1 MGTRHSPALAL
12 AGLVAALTVLPGGI
26 AVAQTAARPD
36 PTDPKIASPM
46 PDPGSAYSNYRAFA
60 DEPLAPWREV
70 NDDVA
75 RIGGHAGALKGD
87 ATSPGS
93 APAGST
99 PPPSRGGASGA
110 GESRSG
116 MHGGHGSMPEKKQ

>member
-1 MGTRHSPALAL
+1 METRHAAVFVFAALVAAL
-12 AGLVAALTVLPGGI
+12 AGLSGGI
-26 AVAQTAARPD
+26 AVAQNAPRPD

-46 PDPGSAYSNYRAFA
+46 PDPRSAYADYRAFA

-93 APAGST
+93 APAGAA
-99 PPPSRGGASGA
+99 PAPSRSGASGA
-110 GESRSG
+110 GESPGG
-116 MHGGHGSMPEKKQ
+116 MHRAHGSPPEKKP